1 MNKNLN
7 QLKWDYKYKGINITI
22 NDKKKMVKLFNDKY
36 IQFLSRIKGT
46 SINSKDDLIIVL
58 NRKPR
63 SFLKRLNSL
72 ITQFK
77 HYDKQLTKNLSLKII
92 HPKNIVTVTKKSSKS
107 LNESLTLKPM
117 NKNNNNNKVNANLI
131 LEKHSSDVSSNILS
145 NSLMDVSKLNTSK
158 LINPKLNI
166 LTNKINT
173 LKKSL
178 NTNELVLPL
187 NLLNPL
193 LKIKNNAKYKLES
206 FNIFK
211 NFNKSNLYNS
221 YISKN
226 SQALI
231 KKDIETT
238 DLNPELY
245 NRLKIFN
252 FWDLLTKTD
261 LNDKISFETYL
272 KINRGM
278 NKSYTNFGIGSK
290 LLEKKIIKL
299 RNLIKNYNDKNI
311 NSLTLTKY
319 FQLITSYKSV
329 NAFQQ
334 NIQYNFNRHYKYNN
348 IKIQSIFT
356 LLECA
361 FRAMSCF
368 ISKPVFM
375 ETPDNLIINLFYFF
389 VPGKV
394 KKVNRLK
401 KSYIVTS
408 YKGITIPSNNKFN
421 VKKNKNRNKNKK
433 INPFKYFL
441 NPNNIYKLEILCNI
455 LSKIFNKKI
464 QLDLTPLKAPFF
476 DDNILVKAIAIL
488 SKRIPVRSIFNLIYR
503 RTILYSK
510 NKADLAYKYSI
521 TKSFLAGI
529 KIKIGGRLM
538 TQRVIPKK
546 SSRVFQRGAIAKGK
560 VTYVD
565 WSRVNLK
572 NKRGAHS
579 ITVTMSHVI

>member
-7 QLKWDYKYKGINITI
+7 QLKKDYKYKGINITI

-131 LEKHSSDVSSNILS
+131 LEKHSSDVSSSILS

-193 LKIKNNAKYKLES
+193 LKIKNNAKYKLEL

-252 FWDLLTKTD
+252 F
-261 LNDKISFETYL
+261 
-272 KINRGM
+272 
-278 NKSYTNFGIGSK
+278 
-290 LLEKKIIKL
+290 
-299 RNLIKNYNDKNI
+299 
-311 NSLTLTKY
+311 
-319 FQLITSYKSV
+319 
-329 NAFQQ
+329 
-334 NIQYNFNRHYKYNN
+334 
-348 IKIQSIFT
+348 
-356 LLECA
+356 
-361 FRAMSCF
+361 
-368 ISKPVFM
+368 
-375 ETPDNLIINLFYFF
+375 
-389 VPGKV
+389 
-394 KKVNRLK
+394 
-401 KSYIVTS
+401 
-408 YKGITIPSNNKFN
+408 
-421 VKKNKNRNKNKK
+421 
-433 INPFKYFL
+433 
-441 NPNNIYKLEILCNI
+441 
-455 LSKIFNKKI
+455 
-464 QLDLTPLKAPFF
+464 
-476 DDNILVKAIAIL
+476 
-488 SKRIPVRSIFNLIYR
+488 
-503 RTILYSK
+503 
-510 NKADLAYKYSI
+510 
-521 TKSFLAGI
+521 
-529 KIKIGGRLM
+529 
-538 TQRVIPKK
+538 
-546 SSRVFQRGAIAKGK
+546 
-560 VTYVD
+560 
-565 WSRVNLK
+565 
-572 NKRGAHS
+572 
-579 ITVTMSHVI
+579 